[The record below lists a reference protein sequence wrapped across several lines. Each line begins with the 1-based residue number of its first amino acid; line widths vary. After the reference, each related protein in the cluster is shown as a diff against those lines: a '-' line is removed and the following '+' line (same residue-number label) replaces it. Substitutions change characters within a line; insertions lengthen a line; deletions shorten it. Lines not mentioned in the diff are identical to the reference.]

1 MHPTLR
7 QVPPRVPLFSM
18 QVVLSPSC
26 AALIAATY
34 PPGPPPTTTTSLSS
48 PAAAYALQ
56 ADTAAPAAVCGRR
69 NTAAAARRLARIASA
84 ISLRGRFLGPLS
96 PTKRSLRA
104 EERDEMGRRKGGRGE
119 PANRGWK
126 DNGMEVAK
134 RETPMVEM
142 ATRQKKSYI
151 QHPYTPVYMN
161 LSRIHTHTYVV

>member
-1 MHPTLR
+1 
-7 QVPPRVPLFSM
+7 
-18 QVVLSPSC
+18 
-26 AALIAATY
+26 
-34 PPGPPPTTTTSLSS
+34 
-48 PAAAYALQ
+48 
-56 ADTAAPAAVCGRR
+56 
-69 NTAAAARRLARIASA
+69 
-84 ISLRGRFLGPLS
+84 
-96 PTKRSLRA
+96 
-104 EERDEMGRRKGGRGE
+104 MGRRKGGRGE